1 MPAVLTEENICS
13 TRVPRRWKPIIER
26 LSSFVQLELDVCKG
40 RPERPTAEDEQRL
53 RELHDELVIESADL
67 LEPSAIENQPTE
79 LDAEIFARAVFV
91 LMKLETSIAADQD
104 SVLDTAGSDTLHS
117 FEADFRASPDKC
129 AKMRRALQSMPGMSQ
144 HLLGRVEEQVEADA
158 IDANR
163 KLSVVKAIRDE
174 FGLWKSDPSLRENIF
189 RFFDTCYPDT
199 GITVDEVELIVTG
212 SMIFFCLPFSDTDLQ
227 TERFQAANED
237 EQAPV
242 RKFLGRVKRFSQ
254 WQFAHFPVFGFL
266 KGEDLPDEIL
276 SRLAARSELSIPIV
290 SREIGR
296 LTAIV
301 PLQQVDKYVVHDVWG
316 HGWQA
321 SLLRYDGLYEQL
333 ARYAQPLSLDEP
345 TRIPSG
351 DRIQLGDC
359 FEGRGENL
367 RLNETTFRS
376 FVQSKIVE
384 RLPVAMTP
392 VLAEVI
398 ADIAEF
404 KYTELRPDNPEAL
417 LSSSL
422 LKIFP
427 SKLDL
432 IVQDVPFYFRQAT
445 KAFRLWANLEKR
457 QHETADQLIAAGA
470 SPTAARREVDRAIAI
485 WQELE
490 ATTYEPQLRADVDG
504 DELKIN
510 IMTRLAL
517 NFLGLHRA
525 KLHAYQWIREKCVG
539 NLPLKSFRDL
549 LLISAAVYFEA
560 DPPRN
565 IWRVD
570 EFVTLRI
577 EPLCEQLAR
586 GLDN

>member
-13 TRVPRRWKPIIER
+13 TRVPRRWEPIIER

-40 RPERPTAEDEQRL
+40 RPERPTAEDEQQL

-117 FEADFRASPDKC
+117 FEADFRASPDEC

>member
-1 MPAVLTEENICS
+1 MPAVLTEKNICS
-13 TRVPRRWKPIIER
+13 TRVPREWEPIIER
-26 LSSFVQLELDVCKG
+26 LSSFVQLELDICKG
-40 RPERPTAEDEQRL
+40 RPDRPTAEDEQRL
-53 RELHDELVIESADL
+53 RELHDALVISSARL
-67 LEPSAIENQPTE
+67 LEPSAIEHQPTE

-91 LMKLETSIAADQD
+91 LMKLETSIAADQA

-117 FEADFRASPDKC
+117 FEADFRASPDEC
-129 AKMRRALQSMPGMSQ
+129 AKMRRALRSMPEMSQ
-144 HLLGRVEEQVEADA
+144 QLLDRVEEQVEADA

-163 KLSVVKAIRDE
+163 KLRVVKAIRDE
-174 FGLWKSDPSLRENIF
+174 FGLWKSEPSLRENIF
-189 RFFDTCYPDT
+189 RFFNTCYPDT
-199 GITVDEVELIVTG
+199 GIAVDEVELIVTG
-212 SMIFFCLPFSDTDLQ
+212 CMIFFCLPFSNTDLQ
-227 TERFQAANED
+227 TERFETANED

-242 RKFLGRVKRFSQ
+242 RQFLGRIKRFSQ
-254 WQFAHFPVFGFL
+254 WQFAHFPAFGFL

-276 SRLAARSELSIPIV
+276 SRISARSELSVPIV

-301 PLQQVDKYVVHDVWG
+301 PLKQVDKYVVHDVWG

-321 SLLRYDGLYEQL
+321 SLLRFDGLYEQL
-333 ARYAQPLSLDEP
+333 ARYAQPLSLDET
-345 TRIPSG
+345 TRIRAG

-359 FEGRGENL
+359 FQGRRENL

-376 FVQSKIVE
+376 FVESKIME

-422 LKIFP
+422 LKVFP

-457 QHETADQLIAAGA
+457 QHQTADQLIAAGA

-490 ATTYEPQLRADVDG
+490 STIYEPKLRAAVEG
-504 DELKIN
+504 DELKVN

-560 DPPRN
+560 DPPKN

-586 GLDN
+586 GLDT

>member
-13 TRVPRRWKPIIER
+13 TRVPRQWEPIIEQ

-53 RELHDELVIESADL
+53 RKLHDDLVINSADL

-91 LMKLETSIAADQD
+91 LMKLETSIAADKD

-117 FEADFRASPDKC
+117 FEADFRASPEEC

-144 HLLGRVEEQVEADA
+144 RLLDRVEEQVEADA
-158 IDANR
+158 IDSNR

-174 FGLWKSDPSLRENIF
+174 FGLWTSDPSLRENIF
-189 RFFDTCYPDT
+189 RFFDTCYPNT

-212 SMIFFCLPFSDTDLQ
+212 SMIFFCLPFSGSNLQ
-227 TERFQAANED
+227 TVRFQAANED

-242 RKFLGRVKRFSQ
+242 RQFLGRVKRFSQ

-276 SRLAARSELSIPIV
+276 SRIAARSQLSIPVV

-301 PLQQVDKYVVHDVWG
+301 PLKQVDKYVVHDVWG

-345 TRIPSG
+345 TRIPTG
-351 DRIQLGDC
+351 DRIRLGDC

-376 FVQSKIVE
+376 FVESKIIE

-404 KYTELRPDNPEAL
+404 KYTELRPDKPEAL

-457 QHETADQLIAAGA
+457 QHQTADQLITAGA

-485 WQELE
+485 WKELE
-490 ATTYEPQLRADVDG
+490 ATTYEPRLRAEVDG

-586 GLDN
+586 GLDS

>member
-13 TRVPRRWKPIIER
+13 TRVPRRWEPIIER

-117 FEADFRASPDKC
+117 FEADFRASPDEC

>member
-13 TRVPRRWKPIIER
+13 TRVPRRWEPIIER

-40 RPERPTAEDEQRL
+40 RPERPTAEDERRL

-117 FEADFRASPDKC
+117 FEADFRASPDEC

-144 HLLGRVEEQVEADA
+144 HLLDRVEEQVEADA

-212 SMIFFCLPFSDTDLQ
+212 SMIFFCLPFSDTDFQ
-227 TERFQAANED
+227 TERFQAASED

-242 RKFLGRVKRFSQ
+242 RQFLGRVKRFSQ

-301 PLQQVDKYVVHDVWG
+301 PLKQVDKYVVHDVWG

-351 DRIQLGDC
+351 DRIRLGDC

-376 FVQSKIVE
+376 FVQSKIIE

-392 VLAEVI
+392 VLAEII

-445 KAFRLWANLEKR
+445 KAFRLWTNLEKR
-457 QHETADQLIAAGA
+457 QHQTADQLIAAGA

-490 ATTYEPQLRADVDG
+490 ATTYEAQLRAEVDG

-586 GLDN
+586 GLDS

>member
-13 TRVPRRWKPIIER
+13 TRVPRRWEPIIER

-40 RPERPTAEDEQRL
+40 RPERPTAEDERRL

-117 FEADFRASPDKC
+117 FEADFRASPDEC

-144 HLLGRVEEQVEADA
+144 HLLDRVEEQVEADA

-212 SMIFFCLPFSDTDLQ
+212 SMIFFCLPFSDTDFQ
-227 TERFQAANED
+227 TERFQAASED

-242 RKFLGRVKRFSQ
+242 RQFLGRVKRFSQ

-301 PLQQVDKYVVHDVWG
+301 PLKQVDKYVVHDVWG

-351 DRIQLGDC
+351 DRIRLGDC

-376 FVQSKIVE
+376 FVQSKIIE

-445 KAFRLWANLEKR
+445 KAFRLWTNLEKR
-457 QHETADQLIAAGA
+457 QHQTADQLIAAGA

-490 ATTYEPQLRADVDG
+490 ATTYEAQLRAEVDG

-586 GLDN
+586 GLDS